1 MPINVLCLSLKDS
14 SNEDCVFVGF
24 MRVHDFL
31 GLLMNELLQLEIMKK
46 PCLVQN
52 ITNIIPVA
60 DE

>member
-1 MPINVLCLSLKDS
+1 MPMNVLCLSLKDS

-31 GLLMNELLQLEIMKK
+31 SLLMNEFLQLEIMQK
-46 PCLVQN
+46 PRLVQN
-52 ITNIIPVA
+52 VTNIIPVA